1 MTEDWLMNFGE
12 IVRKSRIRLKMTQDA
27 VGEEIGVDQRTIH
40 NIEHGQSNPK
50 LKVLYPLIRTL
61 SIDPKLV
68 FYPEH
73 SQESP
78 AYKQL
83 QQMIEGCSEKEV
95 TTLLV
100 VVRDILAALRSTDY
114 ISI

>member
-1 MTEDWLMNFGE
+1 MADDWLMNFGE

-27 VGEEIGVDQRTIH
+27 VGEAVRVDQRTIH
-40 NIEHGQSNPK
+40 NIEHGTSNPK

-61 SIDPKLV
+61 SIDPKIV

-83 QQMIEGCSEKEV
+83 QQMIEGCNEKEV
-95 TTLLV
+95 STLLV
-100 VVRDILAALRSTDY
+100 VVRDILDALRSKDLTE
-114 ISI
+114 I